1 MTPTQPVAA
10 RRWNGFEELHAL
22 QRERIGT
29 ALCQAAHSPFYRDRF
44 RLRQGGTMPGSLADV
59 PVTTK
64 DDLRAAYPFG
74 MLAVPRERVATYHE
88 SSGSSGRATS
98 SFCTEDD
105 WVDIGERF
113 NRMPAGIGP
122 ADTLLVRIPYAMV
135 LAGHIGHF
143 GARARGATVVPADS
157 RSFATPYGRVVR
169 LLHDL
174 GVTLTW
180 SNPTEPLIWA
190 AAARAAGLDPRT
202 DFPRLR
208 ALLVCGEPLS
218 EARRERLG
226 ELWDAAVIEDYGA
239 TEVGPLA
246 SACRHGRRH
255 FYADRV
261 VPEVLDPATG
271 EITPDGTGDLV
282 ITPLYREAMPLLRYN
297 LEDTVRLS
305 HEPCPC
311 GSWLPVIRLTGRATQ
326 TFDVAGRQ
334 VSQLQLEELV
344 FRLPA
349 AYGVLFWRARAEAR
363 RLVAEVEVADA
374 YAADACAELAA
385 AVRARLGVDCAVAP
399 VPPGTLMPDEVLS
412 APGDVLK
419 PRSLFGP
426 EEDWSRGLL
435 YY

>member
-1 MTPTQPVAA
+1 MTLTQPAA
-10 RRWNGFEELHAL
+10 SRRWSGFAELHAL

-29 ALCQAAHSPFYRDRF
+29 ALRQAANAPFYRDRF

-64 DDLRAAYPFG
+64 EDLRAAYPFG

-105 WVDIGERF
+105 WADIGERF
-113 NRMPAGIGP
+113 NRMPAGIGA

-135 LAGHIGHF
+135 LAGHIGHH
-143 GARARGATVVPADS
+143 GARMRGATVVPADS
-157 RSFATPYGRVVR
+157 RSFATPYARVVR

-218 EARRERLG
+218 DARRERLG
-226 ELWDAAVIEDYGA
+226 ELWGASVIEDYGA

-246 SACRHGRRH
+246 SACRFGRRH

-261 VPEVLDPATG
+261 IPEVLDPATG
-271 EITPDGTGDLV
+271 EFAPDGTGDLV

-297 LEDTVRLS
+297 LEDHVHLS

-311 GSWLPVIRLTGRATQ
+311 GSWLPVIRLAGRATQ
-326 TFDVAGRQ
+326 AFAVAGRR

-349 AYGVLFWRARAEAR
+349 AYGVLFWRARAEAQ

-374 YAADACAELAA
+374 HAADACAGLSR
-385 AVRARLGVDCAVAP
+385 AVRDHLDVDCEVTP
-399 VPPGTLMPDEVLS
+399 VPPGTLMPGEVLS

-426 EEDWSRGLL
+426 DEDWSRGLL

>member
-1 MTPTQPVAA
+1 MSRTRPTTPRP
-10 RRWNGFEELHAL
+10 RSGFEELHAL
-22 QRERIGT
+22 QRERVGT
-29 ALCQAAHSPFYRDRF
+29 VLRRAANAPFYRDRF
-44 RLRQGGTMPGSLADV
+44 RLERGGTMPAGLADV

-64 DDLRAAYPFG
+64 ADLRAAYPFG
-74 MLAVPRERVATYHE
+74 MLAVPRRRIATYHE
-88 SSGSSGRATS
+88 SGADSGPATS

-113 NRMPAGIGP
+113 NRMPVGIGA
-122 ADTLLVRIPYAMV
+122 ADTLLVRVPYAMV
-135 LAGHIGHF
+135 LAGHIGHY
-143 GARARGATVVPADS
+143 GARAKGATVIPADS
-157 RSFATPYGRVVR
+157 RSFATPYARVVR
-169 LLHDL
+169 LLRDL
-174 GVTLTW
+174 DVTLTW

-218 EARRERLG
+218 EARRRRLG
-226 ELWDAAVIEDYGA
+226 ELWDVSVIEDYGA

-246 SACRHGRRH
+246 SACRSGRRH

-297 LEDTVRLS
+297 LEDHVHLS
-305 HEPCPC
+305 HEPCAC
-311 GSWLPVIRLTGRATQ
+311 GSRLPVIRLAGRAKQ
-326 TFDVAGRQ
+326 AFAVAGRR
-334 VSQLQLEELV
+334 VSQVQLEELV

-349 AYGVLFWRARAEAR
+349 AYGVLFWRARAGADR
-363 RLVAEVEVADA
+363 IATEVEVDSAHA
-374 YAADACAELAA
+374 GAACAELAR
-385 AVRARLGVDCAVAP
+385 AVRTHLGVDCEVAP
-399 VPPGTLMPDEVLS
+399 VPPGTLMPGEVLS
-412 APGDVLK
+412 APGDVLM

-426 EEDWSRGLL
+426 DEDWSRGLL
-435 YY
+435 C